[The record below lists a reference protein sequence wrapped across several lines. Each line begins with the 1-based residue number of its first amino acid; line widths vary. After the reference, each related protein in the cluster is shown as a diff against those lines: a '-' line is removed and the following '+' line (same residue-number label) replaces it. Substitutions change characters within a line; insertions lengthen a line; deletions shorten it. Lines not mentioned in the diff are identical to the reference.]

1 MYQHNP
7 YSGGLSPVCPTGR
20 STPSQRRVPRTKIIP
35 PNKNGAPRLF
45 SPNTEQHFV
54 MTFLGDKVV
63 FKKGGRVKTFVVL
76 FDRALALGNPRSRTF
91 FCVIS

>member
-63 FKKGGRVKTFVVL
+63 FKKGGRVKHSLSCLTEL
-76 FDRALALGNPRSRTF
+76 
-91 FCVIS
+91 